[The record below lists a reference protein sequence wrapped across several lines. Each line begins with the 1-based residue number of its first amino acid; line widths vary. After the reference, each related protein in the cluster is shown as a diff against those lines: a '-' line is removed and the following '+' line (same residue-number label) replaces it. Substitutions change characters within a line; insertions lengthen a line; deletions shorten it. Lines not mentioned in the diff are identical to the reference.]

1 MKKNA
6 YIVAAL
12 LSAGLVACNNEPA
25 FKVEGEVAQATDK
38 MLYFE
43 QTGLEG
49 IVTIDSVKLNDK
61 GAFSFSGARPES
73 PDFYRLRIGEQ
84 VINFTV
90 DSTETVTIHA
100 DFNKFATDYQIENSE
115 ITKD

>member
-6 YIVAAL
+6 YIAAAL

-61 GAFSFSGARPES
+61 GAFSF
-73 PDFYRLRIGEQ
+73 FQ
-84 VINFTV
+84 VHVPNHPTFTV
-90 DSTETVTIHA
+90 YA
-100 DFNKFATDYQIENSE
+100 SE
-115 ITKD
+115 SR